1 MRRHPQWSDKY
12 SADWCK
18 VGMTDGR
25 VQSLIIRVL
34 LHLSWQ
40 KRSFVNNELT
50 KITIQVILVSFFGV
64 ETSRLKAL
72 NSFNIRM
79 PQHQSISEHRKTHL
93 REWLRSDLTDDIC
106 MIYYFQ
112 VSQVFREYCT
122 WDVFCFI
129 SKVFEGLSILW
140 SMHLKHC
147 SHELSLEICM
157 C

>member
-18 VGMTDGR
+18 VCMTDGR

-40 KRSFVNNELT
+40 KTSFVNNTLT
-50 KITIQVILVSFFGV
+50 KITIQVILVSFFWV

-79 PQHQSISEHRKTHL
+79 PQHQSISEYRKTHL
-93 REWLRSDLTDDIC
+93 REWLRSDLTDDTC
-106 MIYYFQ
+106 MIDYFQ
-112 VSQVFREYCT
+112 VSQAFKEYCT

-129 SKVFEGLSILW
+129 SKVFEGLSILC

-147 SHELSLEICM
+147 SHEFSLEICM

>member
-25 VQSLIIRVL
+25 VQSLIVRVL

-40 KRSFVNNELT
+40 KRSFVNNTLT

-72 NSFNIRM
+72 NSFNIGM

-93 REWLRSDLTDDIC
+93 REWLRSDLTDDTC
-106 MIYYFQ
+106 MIDYFQ
-112 VSQVFREYCT
+112 VGQVFREYCT

-140 SMHLKHC
+140 SMYLKHC
-147 SHELSLEICM
+147 LHELSLEICM